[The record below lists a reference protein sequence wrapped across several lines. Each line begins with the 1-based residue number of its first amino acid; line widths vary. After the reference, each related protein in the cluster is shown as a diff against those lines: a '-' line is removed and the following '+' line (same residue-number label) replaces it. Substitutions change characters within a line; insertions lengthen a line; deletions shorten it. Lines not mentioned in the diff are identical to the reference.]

1 MVKFN
6 KIIYGVFAF
15 SIIASYGFTNS
26 FAQEAENVSG
36 IEEIIVTARQ
46 QAESLQDVPV
56 TVSVMSE
63 VDLDRYNISNLV
75 DAAKMVPNFRINA
88 GGSGNGSNIYL
99 RGIGSSSISAAF
111 DQSVAIN
118 IDGVVVNRGRFIHNA
133 YLDMAQIE
141 VLKGPQ
147 SLYFGKSATAGV
159 ISIKTNDPT
168 DEFEAELGV
177 GFESEYETTFL
188 EGVISG
194 PIGENL
200 LARLAFGTS
209 ETDEL
214 RQNYS
219 FANDPM
225 PFGNGTKPFFG
236 EESSN
241 VRLTLL
247 WTPTENL
254 TAKLKYQYSKYENDG
269 GGTMFQEEWCADGLG
284 NPLAH
289 QATGVPGAAAAFTT
303 RQGVDDCVVNGNT
316 SKINLEPGLRAGL
329 PYGYEDGE
337 PGLNQETDM
346 VSLEI
351 NWDINDRLALTSVTS
366 LVELDHDE
374 LDDYSYGAG
383 VYGGLHRNVYEH
395 TSQEFRLA
403 SDFEGAINFQAG
415 LFLQEIE
422 QRFDAH
428 QYAFNLPITPNI
440 FGPALGFFGDFDVT
454 APLVGPDPATGNMY
468 DYNKDHYLDTD
479 VMSAFMAIYLDISDR
494 TELSVGARYT
504 EEEKSG
510 YIKIPYI
517 HAAAAAFGFGAP
529 PLIEGLEF
537 EDNNLSPEIALNY
550 YVTDNTS
557 VYVAWKRAFKSGG
570 IDNSALP
577 TASINPLSPTFEGFD
592 ALIYESEEA
601 EGFEIGLKSNLLDNS
616 LRINATYYF
625 YEYTDLQVQLFDAN
639 IIQFSTFN
647 AGAVETEGFEADM
660 LWYTDVEGL
669 TLRGQFAWT
678 DATNTGDFFNTSG
691 VNLRGSER
699 SYSPEFAGSLG
710 FSFDAGLGAGWRV
723 NLSSDAR
730 YSDDY
735 GWGVYKNSPR
745 QDSFWMN
752 DAAISIYSEDG
763 THSFNLIGRNLGDE
777 IVIVTGGSTPGRI
790 GTRTDPGLEAALL
803 QDQNVTTQQGRTVTL
818 QYKYKM

>member
-1 MVKFN
+1 MKTFN
-6 KIIYGVFAF
+6 RLLIGSSLMIL
-15 SIIASYGFTNS
+15 SLTSLSSY
-26 FAQEAENVSG
+26 AQEVENSG

-46 QAESLQDVPV
+46 QDESLQDVPV
-56 TVSVMSE
+56 AVSVMSE
-63 VDLDRYNISNLV
+63 VDLDRYNITSLT

-133 YLDMAQIE
+133 YLDMSQIE

-168 DEFEAELGV
+168 DEFEAEFGV
-177 GFESEYETTFL
+177 GVETEHETTFF
-188 EGVISG
+188 EGVVSG
-194 PIGENL
+194 PISDNL

-214 RQNYS
+214 RENYS
-219 FANDPM
+219 FGNDPM
-225 PFGNGTKPFFG
+225 PYGNGTKPFFG
-236 EESSN
+236 EESTN
-241 VRLTLL
+241 ARLTLL
-247 WTPTENL
+247 WTPTETL

-269 GGTMFQEEWCADGLG
+269 GGTMYQEEWCADGLG

-289 QATGVPGAAAAFTT
+289 QITGVPGATAAFTT
-303 RQGVDDCVVNGNT
+303 RVGVDDCVVNGNT

-329 PYGYEDGE
+329 PYGFDNGE
-337 PGLNQETDM
+337 PGLDQETDLI
-346 VSLEI
+346 SLQV
-351 NWDINDRLALTSVTS
+351 NWDINDELALTSITS
-366 LVELDHDE
+366 IVELDHVE

-395 TSQEFRLA
+395 TSQELRLT
-403 SDFEGAINFQAG
+403 SDFDGAFNFQAG
-415 LFLQEIE
+415 LFVQEIE

-440 FGPALGFFGDFDVT
+440 FGPVLAVFGAFDPT
-454 APLVGPDPATGNMY
+454 SALVGPDPATGNAY

-479 VMSAFMAIYLDISDR
+479 VRSASIAIYVDVNER
-494 TELSVGARYT
+494 TELSFGARYT
-504 EEEKSG
+504 EEEKTG

-537 EDNNLSPEIALNY
+537 EDDNLSPEVAINY
-550 YVTDNTS
+550 YINEDTS
-557 VYVAWKRAFKSGG
+557 IYVAYKKAFKSGG

-592 ALIYESEEA
+592 ALIYDSEEVD
-601 EGFEIGLKSNLLDNS
+601 GFEIGLKSNLLDNNMR
-616 LRINATYYF
+616 LNATYYK
-625 YEYTDLQVQLFDAN
+625 YEYTNLQVQLFDAA

-647 AGAVETEGFEADM
+647 AGAVETEGFEADL
-660 LWYTDVEGL
+660 LWYTDIPGL
-669 TLRGQFAWT
+669 SLRGQFAWT
-678 DATNTGDFFNTSG
+678 DATNTGDFITPG
-691 VNLRGSER
+691 GENLKGSKR
-699 SYSPEFAGSLG
+699 SYSPEIAGS
-710 FSFDAGLGAGWRV
+710 FGLSYDSGLSNGWRY
-723 NLSSDAR
+723 NISTDAR
-730 YSDDY
+730 YSDEY
-735 GWGVYKNSPR
+735 GWGTYIDSPM
-745 QDSFWMN
+745 QDSFWIN
-752 DAAISIYSEDG
+752 DIALSLYSEDG
-763 THSFNLIGRNLGDE
+763 KHSFNLIGRNLGDE
-777 IVIVTGGSTPGRI
+777 IVIITGGAIPGRI
-790 GTRTDPGLEAALL
+790 STQTGTSALI
-803 QDQNVTTQQGRTVTL
+803 QDQAVTTQQGKTFTL